1 MTLKYAD
8 EEQSKLFNVLKD
20 LNRGVKPVEK
30 RAVINNIRLFLTE
43 KEKKYLNSFRT
54 KIFPIKYTRP
64 EQALNPTPEKTTE
77 KTPGPAYE
85 TTWVKTPEQAPE
97 PLPKPTPNSK
107 VSNATKTT
115 KKTKR
120 KISLKLLETF
130 LNKIENEEKV
140 WTMKYWWTMK
150 THFGYHIPSFLVK
163 NLNKVN

>member
-1 MTLKYAD
+1 MTLKHAD

-85 TTWVKTPEQAPE
+85 ITCVKTPEQH
-97 PLPKPTPNSK
+97 
-107 VSNATKTT
+107 
-115 KKTKR
+115 
-120 KISLKLLETF
+120 
-130 LNKIENEEKV
+130 LNK
-140 WTMKYWWTMK
+140 
-150 THFGYHIPSFLVK
+150 H
-163 NLNKVN
+163 LNKHLSHYLNQYLIQKYLMQLKQQKRLKEKYL